1 MEPAWRRLR
10 LTVNIATKLN
20 RSHLLPGEI
29 SYILPV
35 LGRIE
40 MDEQATG
47 LQSTSMEDSTG
58 CIHGSRGVRK
68 PASPHLISEIRLVAE
83 LAKASLPPNPHTP
96 WDEWTNDYAL
106 IRKSIGETYPEIFF
120 NYEAR
125 MWEPGGF
132 QRPLPARHRHW
143 KTASGRA
150 NFITPE
156 ALDED
161 PDMPGH
167 GPDTLRMITLRS
179 NDQFNTT
186 VYGYDDRFRG
196 ITGTRD
202 VLLMNPGDIAKLGLR
217 AGGTARVE
225 TVSKDNI
232 LRELGG
238 LTVVPYNI
246 PPGCVGAYYP
256 EANVLLPIWHHAV
269 GSKTPAAKSIP
280 VAVYEQE
287 EKPSFLKKRSKKL
300 L

>member
-1 MEPAWRRLR
+1 
-10 LTVNIATKLN
+10 
-20 RSHLLPGEI
+20 
-29 SYILPV
+29 
-35 LGRIE
+35 
-40 MDEQATG
+40 
-47 LQSTSMEDSTG
+47 
-58 CIHGSRGVRK
+58 VRT

-83 LAKASLPPNPHTP
+83 LAKASLPPNEKTP
-96 WDEWTNDYAL
+96 WDEWTSDYAL

-120 NYEAR
+120 GYETR

-132 QRPLPARHRHW
+132 QRPLPARHREW
-143 KTASGRA
+143 KTKTGKA
-150 NFITPE
+150 NFVTPP

-161 PDMPGH
+161 PDMPGC

-196 ITGTRD
+196 IKGTRD
-202 VLLMNPGDIAKLGLR
+202 VLLMNTQDIARLGLVS
-217 AGGTARVE
+217 GGTVRVE

-238 LTVVPYNI
+238 LRVVAYNI

-256 EANVLLPIWHHAV
+256 EANVLLPVWHYAV

-280 VAVYEQE
+280 VRVYKE
-287 EKPSFLKKRSKKL
+287 ERTSFLKKRSKKL
-300 L
+300 LSVGARLAGSVSHR